1 MINIVAKLISIL
13 NSETEPGQIS
23 LAFCLSMV
31 IGFTP
36 VFCPHNL
43 LVLLLVLFLRAN
55 LSAFLFGW
63 AVFSAIAYLLDPL
76 FHAIGYK
83 ALTAQPLH
91 GLWTS
96 CYNMTLW
103 RLENFNNSIV
113 MGSLIVSLTLFI
125 PLYFIFNVLIKKYRG
140 QLLEWVRKTKVMGML
155 KASKLY
161 IAYKALAG

>member
-43 LVLLLVLFLRAN
+43 LVLLIVLVLRAN

-63 AVFSAIAYLLDPL
+63 AVFSAIAYLFDPL

-83 ALTAQPLH
+83 VLTAQPLH

-96 CYNMTLW
+96 CYNMTLL

-113 MGSLIVSLTLFI
+113 MGSLIVSLTLFM
-125 PLYFIFNVLIKKYRG
+125 PLYFIFSVLIKKYRE
-140 QLLEWVRKTKVMGML
+140 QILEWIRKTKIMGML

-161 IAYKALAG
+161 GAYKALAG